1 MGAGAG
7 RRKQKMKTNKSRWE
21 PLTNEL
27 RATNLILFFIMV
39 FGILYFMRIEYLL
52 LKILLLLEN

>member
-1 MGAGAG
+1 
-7 RRKQKMKTNKSRWE
+7 MKTNKSRWE